1 MTAFKSVTTFTII
14 LASILLAGCCDI
26 YQWLYPTAS
35 ITVNNA
41 TDQSVVLFYFASQE
55 DTEWGAS
62 VISEPILPAE
72 EYSISDIDRRI
83 IKVKAVLEDDQTI
96 IKEQID
102 LTSSEVYILS
112 LEVGT
117 NEGA

>member
-1 MTAFKSVTTFTII
+1 MTPFKSITTFAII
-14 LASILLAGCCDI
+14 LASILLASCCDI
-26 YQWLYPTAS
+26 YQRLYPTAT
-35 ITVNNA
+35 ITIINA
-41 TDQSVVLFYFASQE
+41 ADQSVVLFYLASQE

-62 VISEPILPAE
+62 VISEPILPAG
-72 EYSISDIDRRI
+72 EYTISDIDRRI
-83 IKVKAVLEDDQTI
+83 IKVKVVLEDDQTI

-117 NEGA
+117 NEEA